1 MTPEERKIYNRNYK
15 KKYREN
21 NKEEIKLY
29 KQLHYEENKE
39 HFTEYKKEYY
49 KNNKDRMKEK
59 YLLQKREAFHNNTNE
74 IYTGL
79 IIRKATPENPIIVVF
94 D

>member
-1 MTPEERKIYNRNYK
+1 MTPEERKIYNREYK

-29 KQLHYEENKE
+29 KQLHYERNKE
-39 HFTEYKKEYY
+39 HFTEYKKRYY
-49 KNNKDRMKEK
+49 KNNKDRMKEE
-59 YLLQKREAFHNNTNE
+59 LLKKKRETF
-74 IYTGL
+74 TGL
-79 IIRKATPENPIIVVF
+79 IIRRATPENPIIVVF